1 MWILLKL
8 FILNLKVTH
17 SLFNVENPLYF
28 SNFTL
33 IHKFTAPTTIATKIF
48 YIFLYYTCRQPERKL
63 STSMKL
69 TFQKAALLNG
79 INIVLKAVPSKTTMP
94 ILECILIDASTD
106 VIKLTGNDMELG
118 IETKVEGNILEKGKI
133 ALDAKLFSE
142 ITRKLSDGDSMV
154 TIESDEKYN
163 TTITCDN
170 SVFRIQGKDGDEFS
184 YLPYIEKNKY
194 ICLSQFTLKEL
205 IRQTIFS
212 ISVNDSNKMMTGELF
227 EVNGDSLRVV
237 SLDGHRMAIRRI
249 LLKDTYETT
258 KVIVPGK
265 TLNEISKILTG
276 DNEKEV
282 QIYFGAN
289 HILFEFDDTIVVSRL
304 IEGEYFK
311 VDQMLSSDYATKI
324 SVNKKEFL
332 DCIERASILIRE
344 NDKKPIILNIEES
357 KMALKLNS
365 SFGTMNAEILIH
377 KTGQDLMIGF
387 NPKFLID
394 ALRIIDDENVTLYM
408 MNPKSPCCIK
418 DEEETYIYLILPV
431 NFNAAAL

>member
-377 KTGQDLMIGF
+377 KTGQGLMIGF

-408 MNPKSPCCIK
+408 MNPKSPCFIK

>member
-1 MWILLKL
+1 
-8 FILNLKVTH
+8 
-17 SLFNVENPLYF
+17 
-28 SNFTL
+28 
-33 IHKFTAPTTIATKIF
+33 
-48 YIFLYYTCRQPERKL
+48 
-63 STSMKL
+63 MKL
-69 TFQKAALLNG
+69 TFKKDTLLNG

-106 VIKLTGNDMELG
+106 EIKLTANDMELG
-118 IETKVEGNILEKGKI
+118 IETKVEGEILEKGKI

-142 ITRKLSDGDSMV
+142 IIRKLSSADSV
-154 TIESDEKYN
+154 VSITSDEKFN
-163 TTITCDN
+163 TIISCEN
-170 SVFRIQGKDGDEFS
+170 SVFNIQGKDGEEFS

-194 ICLSQFTLKEL
+194 IGLSQFSLKEI

-227 EVNGDSLRVV
+227 EVTGNELRVV
-237 SLDGHRMAIRRI
+237 SLDGHRMSIRKI
-249 LLKDTYETT
+249 VLKDEYENT

-282 QIYFGAN
+282 LIFFSTN
-289 HILFEFDDTIVVSRL
+289 HILFEFDDTIVISRL

-311 VDQMLSSDYATKI
+311 VDQMLSSDYETKV
-324 SVNKKEFL
+324 SVNKKEFM

-344 NDKKPIILNIEES
+344 NDKKPIILSIEDL
-357 KMALKLNS
+357 KMNLKLNS

-394 ALRIIDDENVTLYM
+394 ALRIIDDEDVSLYM
-408 MNPKSPCCIK
+408 MNPKSPCFIK
-418 DEEETYIYLILPV
+418 DEEENYIYLILPV
-431 NFNAAAL
+431 NFNAATV

>member
-1 MWILLKL
+1 
-8 FILNLKVTH
+8 
-17 SLFNVENPLYF
+17 
-28 SNFTL
+28 
-33 IHKFTAPTTIATKIF
+33 
-48 YIFLYYTCRQPERKL
+48 
-63 STSMKL
+63 MKL
-69 TFQKAALLNG
+69 TFKKDTLLNG

-106 VIKLTGNDMELG
+106 EIKLTANDMELG
-118 IETKVEGNILEKGKI
+118 IETKVEGKILEKGKI

-142 ITRKLSDGDSMV
+142 IIRKLSSADSV
-154 TIESDEKYN
+154 VSITSDEKFN
-163 TTITCDN
+163 TIISCEN
-170 SVFRIQGKDGDEFS
+170 SVFNIQGKDGEEFS

-194 ICLSQFTLKEL
+194 IGLSQFSLKEI

-227 EVNGDSLRVV
+227 EVTGNELRVV
-237 SLDGHRMAIRRI
+237 SLDGHRMSIRKI
-249 LLKDTYETT
+249 VLKDEYENT

-282 QIYFGAN
+282 LIFFSTN
-289 HILFEFDDTIVVSRL
+289 HILFEFDDTIVISRL

-311 VDQMLSSDYATKI
+311 VDQMLSSDYETKV
-324 SVNKKEFL
+324 SVNKKEFM

-344 NDKKPIILNIEES
+344 NDKKPIILSIEDL
-357 KMALKLNS
+357 KMSLKLNS

-394 ALRIIDDENVTLYM
+394 ALRIIDDEDVSLYM
-408 MNPKSPCCIK
+408 MNPKSPCFIK
-418 DEEETYIYLILPV
+418 DEEENYIYLILPV
-431 NFNAAAL
+431 NFNAATV